1 MSSNPSTPTARNAP
15 RKSAARPVAK
25 TAKAASKA
33 VESSTA
39 RWGHEVQNKE
49 EQSALKRLAIL
60 RKAAQLFNE
69 RGFYATSLNDL
80 AAVLNVTKPSLY
92 YYVRNKDDILLQIL
106 HHAMGQID
114 PMIVRAQSTG
124 TDGLD
129 KLRIFIENY
138 VLLIAGD
145 FGRCLVLSGTTP
157 LEQASREEVAPS
169 FRRIDS
175 AVRAMVA
182 EGVRDGSIAPCDP
195 KLAAFSLFGSLHWI
209 TSWYKP
215 EGALSPEE
223 IAQQLFAL
231 FSNGVRTRAARPA
244 KGGKAR

>member
-1 MSSNPSTPTARNAP
+1 MSSNASTPTARSAP
-15 RKSAARPVAK
+15 RKR
-25 TAKAASKA
+25 AASTA
-33 VESSTA
+33 AEATRAAQSSTA

-69 RGFYATSLNDL
+69 RGFHATSLNDL

-106 HHAMGQID
+106 HHAMGMID
-114 PMIVRAQSTG
+114 PLIVRAQTTG

-138 VLLIAGD
+138 VLLMAGD

-157 LEQASREEVAPS
+157 LEQASREELAPS
-169 FRRIDS
+169 FRRIDT
-175 AVRAMVA
+175 AVRGMVA

-195 KLAAFSLFGSLHWI
+195 KLAAFYLFGSMHWV

-231 FSNGVRTRAARPA
+231 FSNGVRGHAAKPA
-244 KGGKAR
+244 KNAKGR